1 MKIIIACVFLS
12 ISLVTNSSDNF
23 VFPLANKDTVESY
36 AKKISIKRNKYKS
49 LRRLDRY
56 RLQNKEFRKL
66 ILEKPHHKVISSILS
81 VEAPQISTRKITKD
95 EVAPF
100 YSNFFNEKKYIENVI
115 EDDWRDRTYQRLYQF
130 RHQNEVGRS
139 QIGTY

>member
-1 MKIIIACVFLS
+1 MKKLIACVFVLCFS
-12 ISLVTNSSDNF
+12 SGLYSSDKF
-23 VFPLANKDTVESY
+23 VFPLANKDSVESY
-36 AKKISIKRNKYKS
+36 AKKISIKRNKFKA

-66 ILEKPHHKVISSILS
+66 VLEKPHHKVISSILS
-81 VEAPQISTRKITKD
+81 VEAPQISTREITKD

-100 YSNFFNEKKYIENVI
+100 YSNFFNEKYIENII

-130 RHQNEVGRS
+130 RHQNEIGRS